1 MTSWHG
7 NVTDPVCDGIHLAP
21 VMRNFEVVVEPN
33 KLSKKTFELQTI
45 WDAMTLTWRSYYYK
59 QNGRHFAADNLK
71 CIFTL
76 GQFWPSGIVIACVCL
91 CPRVRPCVSVSMC
104 VCVCLCVCVCQ
115 SLACPRDNSE
125 PVEARI
131 TKFGLKMQKTLV
143 RVPFVLVGNWPWPP
157 RSNLT

>member
-104 VCVCLCVCVCQ
+104 VCVCLCVCCV
-115 SLACPRDNSE
+115 SHL
-125 PVEARI
+125 
-131 TKFGLKMQKTLV
+131 LV
-143 RVPFVLVGNWPWPP
+143 RAITRNPFKLGSPNLDWRCKRPWLG
-157 RSNLT
+157 SLLFW